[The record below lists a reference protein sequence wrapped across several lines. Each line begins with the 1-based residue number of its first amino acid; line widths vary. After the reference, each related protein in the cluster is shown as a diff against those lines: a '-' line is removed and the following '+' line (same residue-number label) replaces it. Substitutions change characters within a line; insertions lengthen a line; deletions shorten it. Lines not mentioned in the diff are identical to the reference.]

1 MRSSRSR
8 FIFKR
13 VSSLESFNNSLD
25 RFRVWHLLKL
35 LFKAP
40 ECNFV
45 RTSSKILFNHI
56 GALFQTIEFWTR
68 VGHVSQKI
76 LYWLIIWKLVC
87 VLIVMD
93 HEWSRILNKLI
104 REFLL
109 SIFRSEALFG
119 HPVYRCPKRRSP
131 CPLDL
136 FPNKCAFAPR
146 YFLEYAGTI
155 WISYLYQ
162 SP

>member
-1 MRSSRSR
+1 MRSSQSR
-8 FIFKR
+8 FIFECG
-13 VSSLESFNNSLD
+13 SCLESFNNSLD

-35 LFKAP
+35 LFETP

-45 RTSSKILFNHI
+45 RTGSKILFNHV
-56 GALFQTIEFWTR
+56 GALFQSIAFWTW

-93 HEWSRILNKLI
+93 QEWSRSWYFLNKLI

-119 HPVYRCPKRRSP
+119 HPVHKKFIKVSHGASQNLGPHWRSVK
-131 CPLDL
+131 
-136 FPNKCAFAPR
+136 FGSKSK
-146 YFLEYAGTI
+146 FLASLTK
-155 WISYLYQ
+155 LAN
-162 SP
+162 